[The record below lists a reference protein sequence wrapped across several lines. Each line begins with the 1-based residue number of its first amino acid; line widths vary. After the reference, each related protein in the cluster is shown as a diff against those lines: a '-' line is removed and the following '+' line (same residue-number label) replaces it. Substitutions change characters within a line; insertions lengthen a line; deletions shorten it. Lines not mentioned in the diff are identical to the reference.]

1 MHCTAGDAPVAVK
14 TFVKHTLSKELQL
27 YYEVRRFYSQL
38 RSLIAL
44 KSANSECL

>member
-27 YYEVRRFYSQL
+27 YYEVRL
-38 RSLIAL
+38 LL
-44 KSANSECL
+44 KAKITD